1 MCDLD
6 NSYTNLFPT
15 TAPFYLRNKK
25 EGPWIIMIIQ
35 ATMYNFDEVSF

>member
-15 TAPFYLRNKK
+15 TAPFYLRNKN
-25 EGPWIIMIIQ
+25 EGPWIDHHD
-35 ATMYNFDEVSF
+35 YLSNNV